1 MRIRTLPLFI
11 ALAGI
16 ALQAQAM
23 DDRLYLAPS
32 VNYTFADSDRR
43 ADDGWG
49 AGVALG
55 KPVTQHLNM
64 ELSLTGSSLD
74 YKTGSGG
81 YDLQGLGIDAVYL
94 FNRDADFTPYGVLGA
109 GVLRTDIPGADDT
122 GLMVNAGLG
131 IMKRLSDNIAL
142 RADARYRWDG
152 NSANAF
158 NQSSFG
164 DVIVS
169 VGLNIALGEK
179 ARPAPKPEPVV
190 QLAPEPTP
198 ASMPDPAPAPAPMST
213 PAPAPAPVVQPAPV
227 AAALTTRQATQLD
240 QAKPGDVVTI
250 LEGVNFEFDSA
261 RLRPDAIVIL
271 DEASTVLGRR
281 SDIGVDVVGHTC
293 SIGTEKYNQGL
304 SERRAKSVYDYFINK
319 GIAADRLTTQGFGE
333 TKPAFSNATREG
345 RAKNRRVELYVK

>member
-1 MRIRTLPLFI
+1 MHIKTLSLFI
-11 ALAGI
+11 ALAST

-23 DDRLYLAPS
+23 DDRLYVAPS

-55 KPVTQHLNM
+55 KPVTPHWNM
-64 ELSLTGSSLD
+64 ELSLSGSALKHQSASGD
-74 YKTGSGG
+74 YR
-81 YDLQGLGIDAVYL
+81 LQGLGVDALYL
-94 FNRDADFTPYGVLGA
+94 LKRDADFTPYGVLGV
-109 GVLRTDIPGADDT
+109 GILRTDTLGKADT
-122 GLMVNAGLG
+122 GAMANAGLG

-152 NSANAF
+152 NSTNTF
-158 NQSSFG
+158 NKSSFG

-179 ARPAPKPEPVV
+179 ARPAPKPMPEPVAQPAPEPVAQPAPKPAPMAAPAPEPVV
-190 QLAPEPTP
+190 I
-198 ASMPDPAPAPAPMST
+198 
-213 PAPAPAPVVQPAPV
+213 QPAPV
-227 AAALTTRQATQLD
+227 APLTTRQATQLD
-240 QAKPGDVVTI
+240 QAKSGDVVTI

-271 DEASTVLGRR
+271 DEASTVLERR
-281 SDIGVDVVGHTC
+281 SDISVDVVGHTC
-293 SIGTEKYNQGL
+293 SIGTEIYNQGL
-304 SERRAKSVYDYFINK
+304 SERRAKSVYDYFVNK

-333 TKPAFSNATREG
+333 TKPAFSNTTREG